1 MAAAERRAADG
12 ARCVPGPFPRRAAHA
27 PRSGAEEEMQQSC
40 NECYGPGRGLGPR
53 RWRRRQSTG
62 APRIGAGTTGQ
73 LRRRRGARRG
83 SQGGIVAAGADVR
96 VTGGAG
102 DGWIRRGGV
111 RTTSPPTDCTTR
123 RSARLRGREASSGSE
138 RGCRW
143 GHRNPDLF
151 CIRNP
156 QLAVTT
162 DQTAINLSN
171 ARPPTPFH
179 MGHG

>member
-1 MAAAERRAADG
+1 VYPDPSRGEPHMRREAEQRRRCSRAATNAMAPG
-12 ARCVPGPFPRRAAHA
+12 A
-27 PRSGAEEEMQQSC
+27 GATKMAKKTK
-40 NECYGPGRGLGPR
+40 YRG
-53 RWRRRQSTG
+53 
-62 APRIGAGTTGQ
+62 PRIGAGTTGQ

-83 SQGGIVAAGADVR
+83 SQGGIAAAGADVR